1 MQDVRTWLES
11 LRTRV
16 LMMIVR
22 GLVPRVRYAKEPVD
36 GEDQVTKSTMQLVQI
51 EGLKG
56 EVLSEVENPQIYGL
70 ASRVRD
76 AAGAECVAASVA
88 GDRARTVAL
97 LVYDR
102 KVGIRL
108 KPGEVALYGDQGQVV
123 RLHADGRISV
133 KSPIEVRVHAPKL
146 VMAAAGMIETAGT
159 VQGGIVHGGE
169 VKDNHPTTPSL
180 QAMRLAYNQHTHG
193 SSPLPS
199 PQM

>member
-36 GEDQVTKSTMQLVQI
+36 GEDQVSKSTVQLVQI

-56 EVLSEVENPQIYGL
+56 EVLSEIENPQSYGF

-76 AAGAECVAASVA
+76 AAGAECVAASVG

-102 KVGIRL
+102 SVGIRL

-123 RLHADGRISV
+123 RLHADGRVSV
-133 KSPIEVRVHAPKL
+133 KSPTEVRVHAPKL
-146 VMAAAGMIETAGT
+146 LMVTGGTIETAGT
-159 VQGGIVHGGE
+159 VQGGE
-169 VKDNHPTTPSL
+169 VKDGHPTTPSL
-180 QAMRLAYNQHTHG
+180 QDMRLVYNSHTHG
-193 SSPLPS
+193 TSPGPT

>member
-16 LMMIVR
+16 LMMVVR
-22 GLVPRVRYAKEPVD
+22 GLVPRVRYAKEPED
-36 GEDQVTKSTMQLVQI
+36 GEDQVSKGTVQLLQV
-51 EGLKG
+51 EALSG
-56 EVLSEVENPQIYGL
+56 EVLSDVENPQTYGF

-97 LVYDR
+97 LVFDR
-102 KVGIRL
+102 KVGMRL

-123 RLHADGRISV
+123 RLHADGRVSV
-133 KSPIEVRVHAPKL
+133 KSPTEVRVHAPKL
-146 VMAAAGMIETAGT
+146 VMITGGTIETSGT
-159 VQGGIVHGGE
+159 VHGGE
-169 VKDNHPTTPSL
+169 VRDNHPTTPTL
-180 QAMRLAYNQHTHG
+180 QDMRLAYNSHTHG